1 MQRIWQFLLDT
12 RTLAVIGL
20 LALAALLFLG
30 ADTLKVGAMWAVVI
44 LVTLLV
50 VYSYGLKISLRD
62 FVS

>member
-30 ADTLKVGAMWAVVI
+30 ADTLKVGAI
-44 LVTLLV
+44 
-50 VYSYGLKISLRD
+50 
-62 FVS
+62 